1 VRWAGTAYR
10 GHDPR
15 WAFAPTSGAGAAVH
29 GGRFNPKGVPA
40 LYLALSIEGVV
51 AEQSAGMAFRFEPF
65 TVVSYDVDMSGLID
79 LSTPQARAEANV
91 DLETMAGPWMLD
103 RAEGRRPSTW
113 TLAQR
118 LISEGASG
126 MLYPSFA
133 VRARPDMVNLVAWRW
148 GPDLPHRIVAHDPSG
163 KLLQP

>member
-15 WAFAPTSGAGAAVH
+15 WAFAPTSGEGASVH

-51 AEQSAGMAFRFEPF
+51 AEQSAGMAYRFEPF

-79 LSTPQARAEANV
+79 LSTPQARADAGA
-91 DLETMAGPWMLD
+91 DLETMASAWMLE
-103 RAEGRRPSTW
+103 RSEGRRPASW
-113 TLAQR
+113 ALAQR
-118 LISEGASG
+118 LIAEGAAG

-133 VRARPDMVNLVAWRW
+133 VRARADMINLVAWRW
-148 GPDLPHRIVAHDPSG
+148 GPDLPHRIVAHDPNG
-163 KLLQP
+163 RLVRP